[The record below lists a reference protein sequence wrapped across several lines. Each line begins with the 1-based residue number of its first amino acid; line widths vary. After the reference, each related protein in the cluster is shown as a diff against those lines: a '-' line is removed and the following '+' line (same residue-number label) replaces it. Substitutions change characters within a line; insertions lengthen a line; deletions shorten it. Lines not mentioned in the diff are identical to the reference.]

1 MSEIKLTADGGGG
14 SVSLKGPA
22 TTTGN
27 QGVNLKLPVA
37 DGSANQVLK
46 TDGSGQLSFTTL
58 TDTIYNDSSIR
69 RDLNTLALQTAVD
82 TNRKAY
88 NLQNSFI
95 DQFEDSTGIGST
107 TTASR
112 HSTEYI
118 SSATEVWDTNL
129 LEGWDFED
137 DTAGD
142 STGQSYNGVKGL
154 LKIEANASNG
164 DKGQQLVDHS
174 SNHGGA
180 DPVGGTKAL
189 YTSAYNDN
197 GDGFFVKTISGQ
209 TSPLNFGSGAFTIE
223 GWVAK
228 ANSGTPVAQYNY
240 VLDWANVS
248 GRGSSGGGRISMGLS
263 NADGT
268 DGYRGNFFSASDQS
282 ISGSDWQIG
291 DLGDNANLMKHFAF
305 VRDASGNSALF
316 FDGTRRT
323 HAASTGGSVSY
334 ADGNSLGL
342 LTRHSGDSGSLF
354 GFLGNFRISNSARY
368 DPTSGTYTKP
378 TSAFSWKTTST
389 SATGTVIGAAN
400 TASSSRTKVSGTF
413 LYKNAS
419 GTATIGTDL
428 KIYFTC
434 NGGTNWTEA
443 ASYTA
448 GSDFSTGI
456 KTIYLGETT
465 CTAGTDVRY
474 KAVWANQAAG
484 SKVTEVHGI
493 GVNY

>member
-58 TDTIYNDSSIR
+58 TDTDTIYNDSSIR

-118 SSATEVWDTNL
+118 SSATEVWDANL

-137 DTAGD
+137 DAAGD
-142 STGQSYNGVKGL
+142 STGVSYNGVKGL
-154 LKIEANASNG
+154 LKIEENTNL
-164 DKGQQLVDHS
+164 GQQLVNHS

-180 DPVGGTKAL
+180 DPVGGVKAL
-189 YTSAYNDN
+189 YSTSYGSN

-209 TSPLNFGSGAFTIE
+209 TSPLNFGSGAFTLE

-228 ANSGTPVAQYNY
+228 ANTGTPIAQYNY
-240 VLDWANVS
+240 ILDWANVS
-248 GRGSSGGGRISMGLS
+248 GVGSSSGGRISMGMS
-263 NADGT
+263 NAPGT
-268 DGYRGNFFSASDQS
+268 AGYRGNFFGSDQS
-282 ISGSDWQIG
+282 LAGTDWNIQH
-291 DLGDNANLMKHFAF
+291 LGDNANLMKHFAF
-305 VRDASGNSALF
+305 VRDSSGNSALF
-316 FDGTRRT
+316 FDGTRRGGSY
-323 HAASTGGSVSY
+323 ANTGGSVSY
-334 ADGNSLGL
+334 ADGNALGIF
-342 LTRHSGDSGSLF
+342 TRHSANSDSFF
-354 GFLGNFRISNSARY
+354 GFLGSFRISNNARY
-368 DPTSGTYTKP
+368 DPTSSTYTKP

-389 SATGTVIGAAN
+389 SATGTVVGVAN